1 MIANMIAPQLLIYFR
16 TNMIANMI
24 TRLYDR
30 ETRRVFI
37 RFKNSQYERSYWRA
51 RTVASTKN
59 IARNSILVDH
69 PFSERLQLISFS
81 IGQNK
86 ADWLDCVSEIWLS
99 GHRVRQVLNFQPQ
112 VLKSMKFG
120 SASD

>member
-37 RFKNSQYERSYWRA
+37 RFKNSQYERSFRRV
-51 RTVASTKN
+51 RTVGRVMS
-59 IARNSILVDH
+59 LV
-69 PFSERLQLISFS
+69 
-81 IGQNK
+81 
-86 ADWLDCVSEIWLS
+86 EIVIIINLEW
-99 GHRVRQVLNFQPQ
+99 
-112 VLKSMKFG
+112 
-120 SASD
+120 